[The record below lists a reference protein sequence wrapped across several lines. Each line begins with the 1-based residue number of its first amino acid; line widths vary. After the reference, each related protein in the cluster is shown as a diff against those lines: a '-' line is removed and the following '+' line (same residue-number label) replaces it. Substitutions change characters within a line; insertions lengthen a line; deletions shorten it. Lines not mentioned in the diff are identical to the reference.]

1 MIVDVEADDDALNG
15 VDEWM
20 NTDRF
25 LVNTDRDVFGVE
37 GDEGVD
43 AFHAGVKIEV
53 KVSLI
58 KFTVE
63 GLLEAC

>member
-1 MIVDVEADDDALNG
+1 MIVNVEADDDALNS
-15 VDEWM
+15 VDDLE
-20 NTDRF
+20 N
-25 LVNTDRDVFGVE
+25 VFSVE
-37 GDEGVD
+37 GDEGID
-43 AFHAGVKIEV
+43 ASHAGVKIEV